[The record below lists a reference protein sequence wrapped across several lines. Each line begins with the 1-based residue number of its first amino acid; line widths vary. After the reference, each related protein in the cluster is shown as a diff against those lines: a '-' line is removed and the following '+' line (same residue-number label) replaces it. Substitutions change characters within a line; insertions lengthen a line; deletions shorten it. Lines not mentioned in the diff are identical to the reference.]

1 MTRTGIAIL
10 TLSVAVVLAPPAMA
24 KTVASISPRLQ
35 TYSGFDVCAEDYNP
49 SLVAADLFKIGASLE
64 VACFDAPPPSDIEIG
79 WISLVEILD
88 NTAESGWAIETAVGG
103 CEEEDLRFDFSEP
116 AVNGLFLL
124 ALHGL
129 EVGCYETLP
138 SLPDSGCRLAFG
150 QW

>member
-1 MTRTGIAIL
+1 MTRTGITIL
-10 TLSVAVVLAPPAMA
+10 TLSVAVVLASPAMA
-24 KTVASISPRLQ
+24 KSAASISPPVQ
-35 TYSGFDVCAEDYNP
+35 VCSGFDVSSEDYNP
-49 SLVAADLFKIGASLE
+49 SLMAADLFKVGALLE
-64 VACFDAPPPSDIEIG
+64 VACFDALPPSDIEIG

-103 CEEEDLRFDFSEP
+103 CEEEDLRFDFSEL

-138 SLPDSGCRLAFG
+138 DSGCRLAFG